1 MTATDPPSV
10 VGQLPGGVELLVVVL
25 LVVLLLSVPVVV
37 LLIALRLVD
46 TEDRADARSEAV
58 ADSDDLDE

>member
-10 VGQLPGGVELLVVVL
+10 VGQLPGGVEL